1 MRQATEPEKYFIFK
15 TRQLINE
22 NNSAKLE
29 AVVKAFG
36 LIHDIDPTLSDA
48 DKAKFESIEALEKLR
63 GDTEPKVF
71 LESLTMEAMKA
82 AGTENFQSVR
92 RSINYYRNWL
102 SENPNKVTLESL
114 SFGRNPI
121 DTTDENYA
129 LTTIHIIT
137 NDGDQQS
144 VMATI
149 QRLRDFCGADG
160 THGLTENSAYVHS
173 DSGHTLE
180 ESREWIASKIHK
192 IKSASLSS
200 PEFKERLEWIDE
212 DSDHVA
218 FARKSNRTNNYDV
231 VAYIA
236 TPADNLN

>member
-1 MRQATEPEKYFIFK
+1 MRQATESEKYFIFK

-22 NNSAKLE
+22 SNSAKLE

-63 GDTEPKVF
+63 GNTDPKVF
-71 LESLTMEAMKA
+71 LESLTMEAMKS

-102 SENPNKVTLESL
+102 SETPNKVTLESL
-114 SFGRNPI
+114 GSSLNPL
-121 DTTDENYA
+121 DTTCNNYV
-129 LTTIHIIT
+129 LTTIHLIT

-144 VMATI
+144 AMATV

-160 THGLTENSAYVHS
+160 SHGLAQNSAYVHS

-180 ESREWIASKIHK
+180 ESRNWIASKIHK
-192 IKSASLSS
+192 LKSAYMSY
-200 PEFKERLEWIDE
+200 PEYKERIEWIDE
-212 DSDHVA
+212 DSDHVV
-218 FARKSNRTNNYDV
+218 FASKSNRTNNYSV
-231 VAYIA
+231 IAYIA
-236 TPADNLN
+236 TPADNLD